1 MDAGELT
8 LAMLAHF
15 ADFSEQPDA
24 QARLDLV
31 LARGAER
38 WGLAL
43 CPDQP
48 DVMTYLGAFEAAMR
62 QVIDAR
68 QMQKADLQLG
78 IALGF
83 ASTAV
88 GEETSY
94 RRALKKYSNSVVFE
108 DLELSLFLVQSAQH
122 VIVLGPA
129 QVNAFL
135 RDLNTWI
142 AGQKR

>member
-1 MDAGELT
+1 MDAGELR
-8 LAMLAHF
+8 LALLAHF
-15 ADFSEQPDA
+15 AGFSESPDA
-24 QARLDLV
+24 QTRLDLV

-43 CPDQP
+43 CADQP
-48 DVMTYLGAFEAAMR
+48 DVMSYLGAFEAAMR

-68 QMQKADLQLG
+68 QLQQVDLQLG

-83 ASTAV
+83 ASTAG
-88 GEETSY
+88 GESASY

-108 DLELSLFLVQSAQH
+108 DLELSLFLVQDPQR
-122 VIVLGPA
+122 VIVLRPA
-129 QVNAFL
+129 EVNAFL
-135 RDLNTWI
+135 RDLNTRI